1 MSGYHAP
8 ARRAFVPDDGF
19 ADWLHTFN
27 SARNQRQRDAVY
39 NALATVERMGPCDA
53 WGYQGEV
60 GIWMLRDLA
69 LRACWR
75 AQAYRREH
83 ERHDGMVNMRID
95 HRSEIEALRAAIP
108 ALTTLAASPRSLKY
122 AVAFLQA
129 REVLARL
136 VDAMDVLPNQQQ
148 KRWEMC
154 LGWPGAPRGATKP
167 IQTSTALAFNLEHLF
182 RQYTGAGRLM
192 GHGIVMPT
200 TGKPCRNQ
208 SSRIAAAVCDG
219 YADSIGESVKAL
231 LRSNPRLIPWPDPA

>member
-1 MSGYHAP
+1 MSGYHEP
-8 ARRAFVPDDGF
+8 GSFGPDDGF
-19 ADWLHTFN
+19 ADWLRKFN

-53 WGYQGEV
+53 WGYQDAV
-60 GIWMLRDLA
+60 GIWILRDLA

-83 ERHDGMVNMRID
+83 DRHDSIVNMHLD
-95 HRSEIEALRAAIP
+95 HRDELAALRAAIP
-108 ALTTLAASPRSLKY
+108 ALTTLAASPRSLDY
-122 AVAFLQA
+122 LGAFLQA
-129 REVLARL
+129 REMLTNIIG
-136 VDAMDVLPNQQQ
+136 AMDSLPNQQQ

-154 LGWPGAPRGATKP
+154 LGWPEAPRGATKP
-167 IQTSTALAFNLEHLF
+167 IQVSTALAFNLEHLF
-182 RQYTGAGRLM
+182 RQYTGAGRTM
-192 GHGIVMPT
+192 GHGVVMPT

-208 SSRIAAAVCDG
+208 SSRIAAEVCGG